1 MNYLF
6 GYGET
11 PTAEEQ
17 QVKPE
22 APAFATPDDVDFE
35 AYGKENIQI
44 LLARHTGAD
53 KVTTWE
59 VVDDTEDVKVWRGA
73 VEDCDW
79 CPFRAA
85 GRVDADK
92 GVIEQVLLDPN
103 RTLELDEMME
113 GVVTLRDIGESNHL
127 AFRQITSKGQFPIY
141 GREFVVVTYG
151 TTLEDGRVVIATR
164 SVDVGNVAPLD
175 GYVRA
180 NIYISGYIIEEFK
193 EDDGKVY
200 CIVTLLAH
208 ADLAGY
214 IPPSIINMLGTSST
228 VKVLEN
234 LETIVTAK

>member
-11 PTAEEQ
+11 PAAEEQ
-17 QVKPE
+17 EVKPE
-22 APAFATPDDVDFE
+22 APAFPTADDVDFE

-44 LLARHTGAD
+44 LLNRHTGDD

-59 VVDDTEDVKVWRGA
+59 IVDDAEGVQIWRGA

-85 GRVDADK
+85 CRIDVDK
-92 GVIEQVLLDPN
+92 RLIEQILLDPN
-103 RTLELDEMME
+103 RTLELDEMMD
-113 GVVTLRDIGESNHL
+113 GVVTLRDMGESNHL

-141 GREFVVVTYG
+141 GREFLVVTYA

-164 SVDVGNVAPLD
+164 SVDVADVAPLE

-180 NIYISGYIIEEFK
+180 NNYISGYIIEEFK
-193 EDDGKVY
+193 EDDGKAY
-200 CIVTLLAH
+200 CVVTLLAH

-234 LETIVTAK
+234 LETIVTAE